1 MNKFFLTAVF
11 LQIISHSFSQQI
23 PLLDTS
29 TRWILVHNKI
39 DKNEIFLTSYKKS
52 KVNLNT
58 LVMTFAENG
67 KIIYDYETNS
77 KYAEN
82 LDIKYLDINT
92 KESFWSYDTLT
103 NSLILSIQGGYLT
116 LDDFRFK
123 REYKIDEV
131 NDGYILMKRK
141 ELISND
147 LRKKTLTRKE
157 DRKNASSRVSPV
169 SVSTKN
175 VRENEIIYG
184 NSSKAK
190 NVLGGTSVVSNSAEP
205 KLNFSINKSTAFHD
219 NDEYIPA
226 ETLFDSQTDPSE
238 KINYLELKKTLF
250 DQSKRWILIRNKIEK
265 GDIYLTPYHE
275 SKLTINNLVLNLSE
289 NGTIQY
295 DYESDPKIKFC
306 AGVDFLDIDTEQT
319 SWVFDFNYNIFTLT
333 LKGGYASLDDFKFK
347 RDYTVEAFDDGFALR
362 KVKEHYFNDFRKA
375 KKTSSSYSKKRK

>member
-58 LVMTFAENG
+58 LVLTFGENG

-123 REYKIDEV
+123 REYKIDKV

-169 SVSTKN
+169 SVSIKN
-175 VRENEIIYG
+175 VRENEFIYEK
-184 NSSKAK
+184 SSKVK
-190 NVLGGTSVVSNSAEP
+190 NVLVGASVVSNSAEP

-219 NDEYIPA
+219 NDENIPA
-226 ETLFDSQTDPSE
+226 ETLFHSQTDPSE